1 MKSKSIKAEKY
12 DAEGAVTVMEIAFYT
27 HGNLNSLEE
36 MRAGNAAVIRTGQY
50 LIDHKRISRGL
61 NVYVEAI
68 QKAPSPIAIVTEAM
82 AQYHANR
89 AEEIFAAME
98 AERLANPQ
106 PEPVKKKRK
115 KKKAA
120 VEVDPNKPLTNAG
133 VSFMK
138 EALKLKQEKIEKKRK
153 ERVAR
158 IGKAGHHADSQAAK
172 EIHGNDDY
180 IIIDEAHIEVVGTS
194 SFSNILKTVMP
205 PAQVLQ

>member
-1 MKSKSIKAEKY
+1 MMKSKSIKLQKY

-27 HGNLNSLEE
+27 HGNLNSLAE
-36 MRAGNAAVIRTGQY
+36 MKAGNAAVRATGQY

-68 QKAPSPIAIVTEAM
+68 QTAPSPIAIVTEAM

-89 AEEIFAAME
+89 AQEIFDAME

-106 PEPVKKKRK
+106 PEPIKKKKK

-120 VEVDPNKPLTNAG
+120 VVDPNKPLTNAG

-138 EALKLKQEKIEKKRK
+138 EALKMKQEKIEKKRQ

-158 IGKAGHHADSQAAK
+158 IGKAGHHADSPAAK
-172 EIHGNDDY
+172 EMVRNGDY
-180 IIIDEAHIEVVGTS
+180 IIIDEGHIEVGDASYAT
-194 SFSNILKTVMP
+194 ILKAVTER
-205 PAQVLQ
+205 PAQVNQ

>member
-50 LIDHKRISRGL
+50 LIDNKRISRGL

-106 PEPVKKKRK
+106 PEPIKKKKK

-120 VEVDPNKPLTNAG
+120 VVVDPNKPLTNAG

-153 ERVAR
+153 ERVVR

-172 EIHGNDDY
+172 EIHGDGDY
-180 IIIDEAHIEVVGTS
+180 IIIDEAHIEVTCDPA
-194 SFSNILKTVMP
+194 FSNILETVRAS
-205 PAQVLQ
+205 AQVLQ